1 MEHVNLRANYWLLCW
16 VIGESMTVKKIIFI
30 ILGLVFFVV
39 FVVACLGMY
48 KFNYLASLPGYS
60 VDINKCFEID
70 PRIGC
75 DQD

>member
-1 MEHVNLRANYWLLCW
+1 MK
-16 VIGESMTVKKIIFI
+16 GKKIIFT
-30 ILGLVFFVV
+30 ILGLVCFVV

-60 VDINKCFEID
+60 VDGNTCFEID

>member
-1 MEHVNLRANYWLLCW
+1 MEDVNLSANYWLRCW
-16 VIGESMTVKKIIFI
+16 IIGESMKVKKITFT
-30 ILGLVFFVV
+30 ILGLMFFVV

-60 VDINKCFEID
+60 VDGNTCFEID

>member
-1 MEHVNLRANYWLLCW
+1 
-16 VIGESMTVKKIIFI
+16 MTVKKIIFI

-39 FVVACLGMY
+39 FVVVFLGMY
-48 KFNYLASLPGYS
+48 KFNYLTSLPGYS